1 MEIQI
6 SKRKWKYMHLGNV
19 KDSTSQSW
27 ADLFPLC
34 SLEVPVTSGVQGS
47 GVSLPYLRGH
57 SANGGQ
63 VIPSAQEVW
72 SVDLQLKVAQPLDN
86 GL

>member
-1 MEIQI
+1 
-6 SKRKWKYMHLGNV
+6 MHLGNV
-19 KDSTSQSW
+19 KDSTSQSR
-27 ADLFPLC
+27 ADLFPLW
-34 SLEVPVTSGVQGS
+34 SLEVSVTSGVQGS
-47 GVSLPYLRGH
+47 GLSLPYLRSH

-63 VIPSAQEVW
+63 VIPRTQEVW

>member
-1 MEIQI
+1 
-6 SKRKWKYMHLGNV
+6 MHASGQHQGQHEAKSVRLG
-19 KDSTSQSW
+19 STVVLG
-27 ADLFPLC
+27 A
-34 SLEVPVTSGVQGS
+34 G
-47 GVSLPYLRGH
+47 GVSSLGFRVQLPYLRSH

-63 VIPSAQEVW
+63 VIARAQEVW

>member
-1 MEIQI
+1 
-6 SKRKWKYMHLGNV
+6 MHLGNIEYSRNQSRA
-19 KDSTSQSW
+19 DS
-27 ADLFPLC
+27 FPTVVFGGACRLW
-34 SLEVPVTSGVQGS
+34 GS
-47 GVSLPYLRGH
+47 GSGFTLPYLRGH

-63 VIPSAQEVW
+63 VIPSTQEVW